1 MELQDNVLK
10 EYLKNVYFITGT
22 ACGGKTT
29 VSCALATKH
38 GFALYDADQAFD
50 RHQRMSKARD
60 QPAMNR
66 KFSGADDF
74 FFRPYKEYADWLKK
88 NAREQLDFILMD
100 LIRLSKNQLMICDLH
115 LIPDEAE
122 RITDPDRVAFL
133 LRDPENIIEDYCNRP
148 DHKDFH
154 QFIYSTSDPVQ
165 AKNNCN
171 RTLAAVNR
179 ERYEAVKKSRYFWLE
194 RDQNSTVSRTVSL
207 VEKHFGFDGGV
218 EHLVEGRGLRNY

>member
-1 MELQDNVLK
+1 MEIQDNVLK

-29 VSCALATKH
+29 VSRAIAAKH
-38 GFALYDADQAFD
+38 DFVVYDADQAFD
-50 RHQRMSKARD
+50 RHRELSNGLD

-66 KFSGADDF
+66 NFKDADAF
-74 FFRPYKEYADWLKK
+74 FFRPYKEYANWLKQ

-100 LIRLSKNQLMICDLH
+100 LIRLSRNRIVICDLH
-115 LIPDEAE
+115 LTLDEAE
-122 RITDPDRVAFL
+122 RITEPGRIAFL

-148 DHKDFH
+148 DHEDFN
-154 QFIYSTSDPVQ
+154 QFICSVSDPIR

-171 RTLAAVNR
+171 QTLAYVNR

-194 RDQNSTVSRTVSL
+194 RDQNSTVNGTVLL
-207 VEKHFGFDGGV
+207 VEKHFGFDSGGNCP
-218 EHLVEGRGLRNY
+218 EK